1 MENNDLNDI
10 DDDFDSGIELD
21 KIEVPKSAATPI
33 SETPA
38 KAPISETPA
47 KTEIEV
53 DAEVDAEVEPKK
65 GLKFIVVIVVF
76 FIFLGAALF
85 FLSQQDH
92 IKTSFLGQ
100 GPNSSES
107 AVEYHAIG
115 PIITNLGADKHIKIS
130 LMIKNRNKQK
140 QQIAVTESIIRDKI
154 LMFLTSQDTK
164 RVINESDLGKV
175 QSYIN
180 NELTH
185 MLQSDYKDEI
195 VLKELM
201 VY

>member
-10 DDDFDSGIELD
+10 DDFDSGIELD
-21 KIEVPKSAATPI
+21 KIEVPKTAARPI
-33 SETPA
+33 SKKPS
-38 KAPISETPA
+38 KAPIAEKPG

-53 DAEVDAEVEPKK
+53 DSEVEPKK
-65 GLKFIVVIVVF
+65 GLKFKVVIVVS

-85 FLSQQDH
+85 FLSKQEH
-92 IKTSFLGQ
+92 IRTLFLGKGQ
-100 GPNSSES
+100 NSAGS
-107 AVEYHAIG
+107 AVEYHAID

-130 LMIKNRNKQK
+130 LMIKNHTKLKKQ
-140 QQIAVTESIIRDKI
+140 ISAAESVIRDRI

-175 QSYIN
+175 KSYIN
-180 NELTH
+180 AELTH
-185 MLQSDYKDEI
+185 MLQSDYSDEI